1 MNKSQAI
8 TILTRYIALVLLA
21 LGNLAIFYKIFTPLT
36 IYSAYITLAKL
47 YGAQLIFDNTIHLN
61 GYMAAIVPACVAG
74 AAYYFLLILNLT
86 TPMPLLKR
94 LKTILFSLLA
104 FYLIN
109 TARIILFA
117 ILFFKGFKFF
127 DLTHTLSWYFGSTIL
142 VIAIWFLTIWLFK
155 IQNIPIYTDFK
166 NMFSDIKP

>member
-1 MNKSQAI
+1 
-8 TILTRYIALVLLA
+8 
-21 LGNLAIFYKIFTPLT
+21 
-36 IYSAYITLAKL
+36 
-47 YGAQLIFDNTIHLN
+47 
-61 GYMAAIVPACVAG
+61 MAAIVPACVAG

-86 TPMPLLKR
+86 TPMPLSKR
-94 LKTILFSLLA
+94 LKTILFSLLI

-109 TARIILFA
+109 TIRIILFA

-166 NMFSDIKP
+166 NMLSDIKP